1 METTI
6 LDAGLVQDLQRAHR
20 NGRPIADTIA
30 KLGRASLAGIME
42 YGCLRW
48 THPDAFPPLP
58 RAVTESSLGRSLTEV
73 RSELGLRQTG
83 RQNSPPRDTD
93 PREVE
98 FYVVADEVDLVENR
112 YFEEYLVR
120 FEFSAKRIGR
130 DSLPAPLGVLLGQGV
145 AATGSGKRGP
155 HEAEHRLQ
163 HPDASAPGDLAM
175 IITPEQAT
183 LKAQQRFE
191 SLLDLVRRASQ
202 DGQRIDLVE
211 RDRIRSLLALGFDLL
226 TAFVAHHGDG
236 DQGPEVETTDG
247 HRVRRLP
254 ESHDRRYVSVFGEL
268 TISRVVHGT
277 REGQRIE
284 RTPLDERLG
293 LPEGD
298 FSYVLE
304 DWSPRLCLKESFAE
318 AGRSLEML
326 LGLKLGARTLEPMS
340 RAVAGY
346 APAFRDAL
354 SRPPPEEEGPLLV
367 VTADGKGVP
376 LRRPPQD
383 GPKPHHR
390 RTKGEKANK
399 KQRAG
404 VGAVDTIEPFVRS
417 ADDILDE
424 VLRDER
430 AGGRPEPQHKHV
442 WAEMTRQ
449 VGGET
454 VHAKD
459 SLFALMESEAAAR
472 NSGHDRPVICLLD
485 GERALWEMQR
495 ESFAE
500 AVGILNLFH
509 VLERLWAVA
518 HCFHTEGSDGAK
530 QYVEERLR
538 DLLQGQVGYVIAG
551 LRRRLNG
558 GKRSGSK
565 RKVVES
571 AVEYLANNRDHM
583 RYDAY
588 LAAGYPIG
596 SGVAEGACRHLVKD
610 RMEQTGMR
618 WTVEGA
624 QAMLHVRA
632 VYLNDQ
638 WGEYLEYRIEQEQTR
653 LYGSVAA

>member
-1 METTI
+1 
-6 LDAGLVQDLQRAHR
+6 
-20 NGRPIADTIA
+20 
-30 KLGRASLAGIME
+30 
-42 YGCLRW
+42 
-48 THPDAFPPLP
+48 
-58 RAVTESSLGRSLTEV
+58 
-73 RSELGLRQTG
+73 
-83 RQNSPPRDTD
+83 
-93 PREVE
+93 
-98 FYVVADEVDLVENR
+98 
-112 YFEEYLVR
+112 
-120 FEFSAKRIGR
+120 
-130 DSLPAPLGVLLGQGV
+130 
-145 AATGSGKRGP
+145 
-155 HEAEHRLQ
+155 
-163 HPDASAPGDLAM
+163 M

-191 SLLDLVRRASQ
+191 SLLVLVRRASQ

-430 AGGRPEPQHKHV
+430 AGERPGASTQARLGRDDP
-442 WAEMTRQ
+442 AGR
-449 VGGET
+449 
-454 VHAKD
+454 
-459 SLFALMESEAAAR
+459 R
-472 NSGHDRPVICLLD
+472 RD
-485 GERALWEMQR
+485 GPR
-495 ESFAE
+495 
-500 AVGILNLFH
+500 
-509 VLERLWAVA
+509 
-518 HCFHTEGSDGAK
+518 
-530 QYVEERLR
+530 
-538 DLLQGQVGYVIAG
+538 QGQPLRPDGVRGGGPQLGARPPGDLPAGRRAG
-551 LRRRLNG
+551 LVG
-558 GKRSGSK
+558 
-565 RKVVES
+565 
-571 AVEYLANNRDHM
+571 D
-583 RYDAY
+583 
-588 LAAGYPIG
+588 AAGVLRRGGRHPG
-596 SGVAEGACRHLVKD
+596 PVPRPGAALGGGPLLPHR
-610 RMEQTGMR
+610 RQ
-618 WTVEGA
+618 
-624 QAMLHVRA
+624 
-632 VYLNDQ
+632 
-638 WGEYLEYRIEQEQTR
+638 
-653 LYGSVAA
+653 